1 MVNPVPTLETARL
14 LLVPISLDD
23 AAGYAEHFVDYEV
36 IRYLS
41 ADVPWPYPPGGVESF
56 LSEVVI
62 PVQGQDR
69 WVWALRSKA
78 APEACIGAI
87 DLWRDG
93 QPEHRGFW
101 LGRRFWGQGLMTEAC
116 EAVNA
121 HAFEALGFEELIF
134 ANAAGNLGSRRV
146 KEKTGA
152 EFLGVGPGRY
162 VDPKLTE
169 QELWRLRRSVWQ
181 RRQALR

>member
-1 MVNPVPTLETARL
+1 
-14 LLVPISLDD
+14 
-23 AAGYAEHFVDYEV
+23 
-36 IRYLS
+36 
-41 ADVPWPYPPGGVESF
+41 
-56 LSEVVI
+56 
-62 PVQGQDR
+62 
-69 WVWALRSKA
+69 
-78 APEACIGAI
+78 
-87 DLWRDG
+87 
-93 QPEHRGFW
+93 
-101 LGRRFWGQGLMTEAC
+101 MTEAC

-121 HAFEALGFEELIF
+121 YAFEALEFEELIF